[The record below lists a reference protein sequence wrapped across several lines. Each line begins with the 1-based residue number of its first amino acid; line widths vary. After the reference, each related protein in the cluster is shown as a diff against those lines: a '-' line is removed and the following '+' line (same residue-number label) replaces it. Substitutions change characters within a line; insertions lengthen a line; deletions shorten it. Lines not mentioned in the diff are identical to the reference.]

1 MIDNSCTKLVE
12 NCCSF
17 KEKISVL
24 FSLNLS
30 WKENEPKETRIECDS
45 FVLCLDILGDNILVG
60 LNNGCMQ
67 GIVICNMGY
76 NLQRNT
82 DIYSCLIN
90 VIFL

>member
-1 MIDNSCTKLVE
+1 MIDNSCSKLVD

-17 KEKISVL
+17 KERISVL
-24 FSLNLS
+24 FLLNQS

-67 GIVICNMGY
+67 GIVICNTRC
-76 NLQRNT
+76 NLHRET
-82 DIYSCLIN
+82 DIYSSK
-90 VIFL
+90 VV